1 VTPNSEL
8 NASDLHSAQRL
19 LSCLFV
25 VSYSDYFEVGFD
37 MDCVCV
43 ASEPLIV
50 AEDMKYGG
58 VVTVGQFHDS
68 AQRGCTHSDSCI

>member
-1 VTPNSEL
+1 MITLKLVL
-8 NASDLHSAQRL
+8 IWI
-19 LSCLFV
+19 
-25 VSYSDYFEVGFD
+25 
-37 MDCVCV
+37 VCV